1 MSSRKER
8 RERIREIV
16 ARNEIQSQEQL
27 QELLAVE
34 GIEATQATISRDL
47 RDLGATKS
55 KVGYVIVDVD
65 SLSRGDVRELR
76 RTLKA
81 DVVSM
86 ERAAGVVVVK
96 TRFGHAKPLAVKLD
110 QSGLPQIV
118 GTVSGDDT
126 IFIATRSSSQA
137 GELRRMLQ
145 RLTK

>member
-1 MSSRKER
+1 MASRKER

-16 ARNEIQSQEQL
+16 DRNEIQSQEQL

-55 KVGYVIVDVD
+55 RTGYAIVDMD

-76 RTLKA
+76 RMLKA
-81 DVVSM
+81 DVLSI
-86 ERAAGVVVVK
+86 ERATGIVVVK

-110 QSGLPQIV
+110 QAGLPQIV

-126 IFIATRSSSQA
+126 VFIATRSSSQA

-145 RLTK
+145 RLAK